1 MQCVRY
7 MHDTICALE
16 FTTFKNV
23 GSLEFKQVNLTYVK
37 PFSGMLGK
45 LG

>member
-1 MQCVRY
+1 
-7 MHDTICALE
+7 MHDTICALG
-16 FTTFKNV
+16 FTTFENV

-37 PFSGMLGK
+37 PFSGILGK